1 MDPEYKLKEL
11 IVMAKGQG
19 VKHWGIMNKSDLCS
33 ALNLEHPK
41 SKSKKFSLTCIMTLE
56 VTTWESSYS
65 ISKAYKLDTGR
76 VFYALRFGRLLRTSV
91 GSFVIKKIN
100 YSPEGI

>member
-11 IVMAKGQG
+11 RVMAKDQG
-19 VKHWGIMNKSDLCS
+19 VKHWCIMNKSDLCS
-33 ALNLEHPK
+33 ALNLESLK

-56 VTTWESSYS
+56 VTTWENSYS
-65 ISKAYKLDTGR
+65 ISKAYKVNTGR
-76 VFYALRFGRLLRTSV
+76 VFCALRFGRLLRTSV